1 MKRATLIQFDIE
13 TLSLHPTNAVVAEIG
28 AHVLHLHTASDGRVM
43 VGASDSISV
52 LFDMEEQQMNGRRI
66 DIEIIQWWLGQNR
79 DARMRMSQRQG
90 RVKLQTGMFKIDGFV
105 REHIRQAELD
115 GSMVYI
121 LSSSTFDLTNI
132 KTMYAQSGMDEP
144 WLHHQEHN
152 QRTLRWLCN
161 HNKLPER
168 TTGTPHSGE
177 EDAKWQNHTLLH
189 ILNMEDDVAC
199 YALRQFF
206 NLNKE

>member
-13 TLSLHPTNAVVAEIG
+13 TLSVHPTNAVVAEIG
-28 AHVLHLHTASDGRVM
+28 VHVLHLHTDSSGRVV
-43 VGASDSISV
+43 VGTSDSISV

-66 DIEIIQWWLGQNR
+66 DIETIQWWLGQNHGS
-79 DARMRMSQRQG
+79 RMRMSQRQG

-105 REHIRQAELD
+105 REHIHQAELD

-121 LSSSTFDLTNI
+121 LASSTIDLPNI
-132 KTMYAQSGMDEP
+132 KALYDQSGMDEP
-144 WLHHQEHN
+144 WPHQQEHS
-152 QRTLRWLCN
+152 QRTLRGLCN
-161 HNKLPER
+161 RSKLPER
-168 TTGTPHSGE
+168 ATGTHHSGE
-177 EDAKWQNHTLLH
+177 DDAEWQNHILLH
-189 ILNMEDDVAC
+189 IMNMEDDVAC